1 MEERKK
7 SNRVPEAETGKKNG
21 ASLKSRM
28 SIAGAIRAI
37 PMFLRRK
44 SGVKKAVQECATA
57 LDTYIHHLGFVPTA
71 IYATVLCI
79 PNKKDVAIFSK
90 YAINTFSCAKTL
102 ADKYKSR
109 NKNCFYYP
117 HLGVFLN
124 ADKKLFAVRS
134 KPYEISP
141 KVYKF
146 SQLQDFALSEDV
158 CKSIQADVNIP
169 PAPFINDPG
178 GKPLGKL
185 SMRVVFTGT
194 NGPESVTLEPEIN
207 LSGENGLREW
217 ISTNDP
223 VYKIRCEELLLICEG
238 LRGIKAS

>member
-1 MEERKK
+1 MEERNK
-7 SNRVPEAETGKKNG
+7 SNGVQVAETGKKN
-21 ASLKSRM
+21 AARLKSRM
-28 SIAGAIRAI
+28 NIAGAITAI
-37 PMFLRRK
+37 RRSLRRK
-44 SGVKKAVQECATA
+44 SGVKKVIQECATD
-57 LDTYIHHLGFVPTA
+57 LDTYIHHLGFMPTA

-146 SQLQDFALSEDV
+146 SQLQDFALSED
-158 CKSIQADVNIP
+158 A
-169 PAPFINDPG
+169 
-178 GKPLGKL
+178 GKL
-185 SMRVVFTGT
+185 SMRVVFAGT

-207 LSGENGLREW
+207 LSGEKGHREW

-223 VYKIRCEELLLICEG
+223 VYKIRCEELSLICEC
-238 LRGIKAS
+238 LQGIKAS